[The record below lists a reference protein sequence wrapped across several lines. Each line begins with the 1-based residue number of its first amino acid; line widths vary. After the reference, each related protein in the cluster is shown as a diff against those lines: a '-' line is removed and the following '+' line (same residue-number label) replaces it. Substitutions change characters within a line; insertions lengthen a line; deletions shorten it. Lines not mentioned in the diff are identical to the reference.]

1 MLGAGSDSA
10 LAFADSQ
17 SGPDISGDN
26 ISPSVLMIRPTF
38 STSSSGYQASYP
50 YKIKAIT
57 TDQIGTR
64 INLASPLQKW
74 IGGCA
79 GGVLGYTTGITLA
92 ECNTACHALSTC
104 YVIIYRESE
113 TKCWLKDADCT

>member
-1 MLGAGSDSA
+1 LYILGAGSDSA

-26 ISPSVLMIRPTF
+26 ISPSALMIRPTF
-38 STSSSGYQASYP
+38 STTSSGYQASYP

-64 INLASPLQKW
+64 INLASPVQKW
-74 IGGCA
+74 IGGCNGSGPA
-79 GGVLGYTTGITLA
+79 ALFVTLA
-92 ECNTACHALSTC
+92 ECNAACHALDIC
-104 YVIIYRESE
+104 YII
-113 TKCWLKDADCT
+113 

>member
-26 ISPSVLMIRPTF
+26 ISPSALMIRPTF

-79 GGVLGYTTGITLA
+79 GSGSTEKIMTLA